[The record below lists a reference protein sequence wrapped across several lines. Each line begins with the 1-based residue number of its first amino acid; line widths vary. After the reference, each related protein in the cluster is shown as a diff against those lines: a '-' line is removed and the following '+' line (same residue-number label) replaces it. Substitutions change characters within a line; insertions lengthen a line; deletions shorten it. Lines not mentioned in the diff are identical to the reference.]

1 MDAPQKT
8 LTLTDPRALR
18 ALAHPIRLKL
28 VGLLRTQGPLTATQ
42 AGQLLGQVPASCL
55 VSPAPA
61 GQVRAGR
68 GGTRRPWPRAALAGH
83 RPFHQLVGGG
93 RRRRDDGRRP
103 MLSSVVAE
111 RYAEQLLD
119 WLAERPDQPL
129 EWQQAAMFGDLAL
142 YVTAQELRE
151 LSERLHAVLEPYLP
165 RTVDPDQRPDGSRL
179 VTFIQLAF
187 PTAAPDAR

>member
-1 MDAPQKT
+1 M
-8 LTLTDPRALR
+8 
-18 ALAHPIRLKL
+18 
-28 VGLLRTQGPLTATQ
+28 
-42 AGQLLGQVPASCL
+42 PASASFHLRQLAKYGL
-55 VSPAPA
+55 VEEAP
-61 GQVRAGR
+61 GGR
-68 GGTRRPWPRAALAGH
+68 GRERPWQATARFTSWSG
-83 RPFHQLVGGG
+83 VGGG
-93 RRRRDDGRRP
+93 AEMTAAEQ